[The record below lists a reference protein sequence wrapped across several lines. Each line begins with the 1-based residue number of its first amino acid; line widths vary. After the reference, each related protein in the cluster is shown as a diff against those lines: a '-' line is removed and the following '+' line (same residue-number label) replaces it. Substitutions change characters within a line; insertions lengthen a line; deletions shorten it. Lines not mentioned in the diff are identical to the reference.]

1 MSFKIVF
8 IKYKKPILIICGLLM
23 IPILALI
30 FKYLYSFGI
39 EIGENLRILYENALI

>member
-8 IKYKKPILIICGLLM
+8 IKYKKPILIIGGLLM

-39 EIGENLRILYENALI
+39 EICENLRILYENALI

>member
-8 IKYKKPILIICGLLM
+8 IKCKKPILIIGGLLM
-23 IPILALI
+23 IPILALV

-39 EIGENLRILYENALI
+39 EIGKNLRILYENTLI